1 MKESYKENLAS
12 YFGLGTYAD
21 SGNTVGVASSRGSI
35 GWILSSEIIT
45 FVCRSC
51 STKEKAISSWPLKSG
66 EAMTDAAESETPC
79 MCGHSKRENRESL
92 LVSAGGEE
100 YSSRDRNDQK
110 TSQAVMLI

>member
-21 SGNTVGVASSRGSI
+21 SGNTVGVASSRGSA
-35 GWILSSEIIT
+35 GWTLSSEIIT
-45 FVCRSC
+45 FACRSR
-51 STKEKAISSWPLKSG
+51 SAKEKATSSLPQSG
-66 EAMTDAAESETPC
+66 EAKTDAAESETPC